1 MLRMEADVA
10 AGDLTQ
16 QSGAGRVLEQ
26 GRQGDITRADYRQ
39 SVFVTEVI
47 QY

>member
-16 QSGAGRVLEQ
+16 QSGAGRVLE
-26 GRQGDITRADYRQ
+26 GRQGDIIRADYRQ